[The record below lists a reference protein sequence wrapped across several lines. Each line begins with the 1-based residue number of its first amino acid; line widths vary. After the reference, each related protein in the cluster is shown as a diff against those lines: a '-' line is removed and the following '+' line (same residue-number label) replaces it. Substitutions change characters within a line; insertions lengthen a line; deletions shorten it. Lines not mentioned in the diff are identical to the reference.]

1 MPCLQ
6 LTAYCAITSLV
17 CIPFLFLILAISH
30 SYVGF
35 TAGKG
40 QIAGPIVLEN
50 VSFAPSGGVMN
61 MMSLVI
67 FCVFSVLISFL
78 QGDVAPRPR

>member
-17 CIPFLFLILAISH
+17 CIPFLFLIPAISH

-78 QGDVAPRPR
+78 QGDIVPRPR